1 MSYEFT
7 VKYVT
12 EPFYKFWHLI
22 PDKNYKLLYTVGDKD
37 LLINFIDNN
46 YKKGENQ
53 IFILGGDYED
63 ELNIDDKM
71 DAIFF
76 RQSFLKSKKKQN
88 EMLIPSS
95 YGCIAGDINMV
106 PCEISD
112 KPKISFCGS
121 KNSHPC
127 REPLFNIL
135 ENSNDIDCNFIYIT
149 TPCCGLVDPEIDK
162 KSKTFTDNLETSE
175 FSFCPRGNGNFSIRF
190 YEALMSGRIPILL
203 ETDNELPFEKYI
215 DWNKICVI
223 SKNKDELIDDILFF
237 YKNNDLIEIQQ
248 KCKQIFKEYFIDKF
262 DILLMTNV
270 MHYISSINNNI
281 VLIPKNFPELSNI
294 FHVNER
300 SYPNFNQ
307 IEIYELD
314 LTKKFFI
321 ARGSGQESWL
331 SYTLHCLNQTDF
343 AESVINGSNTFFIEG
358 CGIYLKNMDSAKKY
372 AEGHINAFKK
382 VHLYGAIDKINH
394 HYQLKFTE
402 MIANEKIDITT
413 DIGLLFY
420 PEFYYSNP
428 NYMDILKKIYNNKK
442 ILVISSHK
450 DSIEHQIPKLKYINP
465 FLETCTFEVI
475 RPPQTSCGNH
485 NNTDWSEH
493 LDTFFSQLQLVNDFD
508 IALICSGGYS
518 IFIAEYIY
526 EKMNRSVIYPGG
538 SLQLWFGIM
547 GNRWKAWW
555 NYYYYPDSKDYWI
568 DPLDSDKPKN
578 NHLVDG
584 NGAYW

>member
-1 MSYEFT
+1 MPYNFT
-7 VKYVT
+7 IKYVT
-12 EPFYKFWHLI
+12 EPLYKFWRII
-22 PDKNYKLLYTVGDKD
+22 PDKNYKLLYTVGHKD
-37 LLINFIDNN
+37 LLLNFIDNN

-53 IFILGGDYED
+53 IFILGGNYED

-76 RQSFLKSKKKQN
+76 RQSFLKSEKKPN

-95 YGCIAGDINMV
+95 YGCVAGDINMV
-106 PCEISD
+106 PCIISD

-135 ENSNDIDCNFIYIT
+135 ENSNDIDCNFIYIA
-149 TPCCGLVDPEIDK
+149 TPCCGSIDPEIDK
-162 KSKTFTDNLETSE
+162 KSKTFNDNLETSE

-190 YEALMSGRIPILL
+190 YEALMSGRIPVLL
-203 ETDNELPFEKYI
+203 ETDNELPFENYI

-223 SKNKDELIDDILFF
+223 SKNKDELINDILFF
-237 YKNNDLIEIQQ
+237 YKNNDLIEIQK

-262 DILLMTNV
+262 DILLMSNV

-281 VLIPKNFPELSNI
+281 VLIPKNFNELSNI

-331 SYTLHCLNQTDF
+331 SYTLHCLNQSDF
-343 AESVINGSNTFFIEG
+343 AESVINGTNTFFIEG
-358 CGIYLKNMDSAKKY
+358 CGIYFKNMDSAKKY

-394 HYQLKFTE
+394 PYQIKFTE

-442 ILVISSHK
+442 ILVVSSHK

-508 IALICSGGYS
+508 IALVCSGGYS

-538 SLQLWFGIM
+538 SLQLWFGII
-547 GNRWKAWW
+547 GNRWKEWW

-568 DPLDSDKPKN
+568 DPLESDKPKN